1 MVTLDAGW
9 YRDSYEAA
17 ERGRQEGTSDWQTLP
32 RSALQAWATGCRG
45 RCGPGGGEVGWSWAI
60 KLLHFLCYTL
70 FCLSLCLSHFCSL
83 LFLLT
88 YPPFSSAPSLPPPS
102 SLPPSL
108 PPPSLLSLS
117 HTSWSDSTFDRPTQ
131 PPTIHTPWR
140 SKRCL
145 RWRKKEKMKISK
157 TWETG

>member
-32 RSALQAWATGCRG
+32 RSALQTWATGCRR
-45 RCGPGGGEVGWSWAI
+45 RCGPGEGEVGWSWAI
-60 KLLHFLCYTL
+60 KLIPFFCYTL
-70 FCLSLCLSHFCSL
+70 FCLSLCLSFPL
-83 LFLLT
+83 LLSPLFTYVPTFFLR
-88 YPPFSSAPSLPPPS
+88 

-108 PPPSLLSLS
+108 LPPSLLSLS
-117 HTSWSDSTFDRPTQ
+117 LTSWSHSTFDRPTQ